1 MTRAKPLSQLL
12 PGVAGVPASLAI
24 CGLVQDSRDV
34 RAGDAFVAIGG
45 FGTHGLHFVEQAKAA
60 GASAILFE
68 PPVPADVPAPP
79 ADAIAVPRL
88 RASMGAMAHGY
99 PGRAGVGVDLNVT
112 HLLAVRSGHV
122 HGTATALHLGRN
134 VVTYAVEV
142 RDDAGRLTATG
153 RLTCHM
159 IDLPSTGR

>member
-1 MTRAKPLSQLL
+1 MTQLPDWTARITSPLDNKLGLTLTELTPERVCGSM
-12 PGVAGVPASLAI
+12 PVAGNEQPM
-24 CGLVQDSRDV
+24 GLLH
-34 RAGDAFVAIGG
+34 GG
-45 FGTHGLHFVEQAKAA
+45 ATGVIIETL
-60 GASAILFE
+60 
-68 PPVPADVPAPP
+68 
-79 ADAIAVPRL
+79 
-88 RASMGAMAHGY
+88 ASMGAMAHGY